1 MTVPARL
8 PRLRSILPHLA
19 GAAACL
25 ALAAP
30 AGAPVRPGE
39 PATLVTIGGPLP
51 VRPIAPG
58 FVGLSFEYWAIPD
71 YAGND
76 PTHLDPVFL
85 QLIRNLSDG
94 ARPQLRIG
102 GVTTD
107 TTWWPIPRLAMP
119 AGMTYN
125 LTRRWVAVA
134 HALAATLHARLILG
148 INLEADSA
156 TVARAEARA
165 LVAGIGR
172 TRIEALELGNEP
184 ELFGAFP
191 WGLSGATGRPG
202 GYDFASFE
210 GDFTRIARAL
220 PNVPLAGPTVGSPNL
235 FGDLGGFL
243 SDEPGVAVATLHRY
257 PLRLC
262 FADPAQ
268 PIYPT
273 VANLLAPSSSRSL
286 ADSVAPA
293 VGMAHARG
301 VPVRIDEMNSVSCGQ
316 HYVPLVTR
324 TFASAL
330 WALDA
335 LFEMARVGVDG
346 VNIHNYP
353 DATYSVFALR
363 RVRGV
368 WRARV
373 EPDYYGLEMF
383 ARAAPPGSRLL
394 RVSGPVGPGLALWAT
409 RAPDGTLRVV
419 AINDGTGPQSVAVRV
434 AAGAARA
441 GVLERLRAPSLLAQT
456 GVTLAGQ
463 GFRRATATGR
473 AAGPLRTFTVAKWRG
488 EYQFGVPAASAAMLT
503 LSPGSR

>member
-1 MTVPARL
+1 MAVRARL
-8 PRLRSILPHLA
+8 RRLRSILLHLA
-19 GAAACL
+19 GAAAFV

-30 AGAPVRPGE
+30 AGAPARLGE
-39 PATLVTIGGPLP
+39 SATLVAIGGPLP

-76 PTHLDPVFL
+76 PAHLDPVFV

-94 ARPQLRIG
+94 APPELRIG

-107 TTWWPIPRLAMP
+107 TTWWPVPGLATP

-134 HALAATLHARLILG
+134 HALAATLNARLILG

-165 LVAGIGR
+165 LVTGIGR

-210 GDFTRIARAL
+210 VDFTRIARAL
-220 PNVPLAGPTVGSPNL
+220 PNVPLAGPTVGSPSL

-286 ADSVAPA
+286 ADSVAAA

-353 DATYSVFALR
+353 DATYSVFAPR
-363 RVRGV
+363 RVRGL
-368 WRARV
+368 WRAGV
-373 EPDYYGLEMF
+373 EPDY
-383 ARAAPPGSRLL
+383 
-394 RVSGPVGPGLALWAT
+394 
-409 RAPDGTLRVV
+409 
-419 AINDGTGPQSVAVRV
+419 
-434 AAGAARA
+434 
-441 GVLERLRAPSLLAQT
+441 
-456 GVTLAGQ
+456 
-463 GFRRATATGR
+463 
-473 AAGPLRTFTVAKWRG
+473 
-488 EYQFGVPAASAAMLT
+488 
-503 LSPGSR
+503 